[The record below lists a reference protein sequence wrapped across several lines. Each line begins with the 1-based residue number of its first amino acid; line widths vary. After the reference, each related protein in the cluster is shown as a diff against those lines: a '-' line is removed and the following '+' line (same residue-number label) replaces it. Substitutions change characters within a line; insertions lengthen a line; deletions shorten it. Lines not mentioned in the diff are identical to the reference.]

1 MSAIKR
7 IKQIIDYKSLSV
19 RAFERL
25 IGVSNNSIQAAI
37 KRNGGVKD
45 DTLNK
50 ILHIV
55 PEINPVWLLTG
66 KGPMLKEEKSET
78 TVGEPETIHGSS
90 KNELTD
96 DEREIISNA
105 FLLHPEEVLKIPA
118 VKKWHEAELLD
129 CENKLMREFIKLRQS
144 Q

>member
-1 MSAIKR
+1 MSAINR

-25 IGVSNNSIQAAI
+25 IGASNNSIQAAI
-37 KRNGGVKD
+37 KRNGSVKD

-66 KGPMLKEEKSET
+66 KGSMLKEDQNEIMI
-78 TVGEPETIHGSS
+78 GEPKTIHV
-90 KNELTD
+90 NLTD
-96 DEREIISNA
+96 HEKEIISNA
-105 FLLHPEEVLKIPA
+105 FLIHPEEVLKIPA
-118 VKKWHEAELLD
+118 VKKWHEAEILD
-129 CENKLMREFIKLRQS
+129 CENRLMREFIKSRQS
-144 Q
+144 E